1 MKTDT
6 SSSERHPIAQAFR
19 RPDAAPPLQTTRVL
33 RKASLVVT
41 EIHSECRDRLVTG
54 TLPQDDAYIV
64 TMHLRQRP
72 KGGMAAEGRWVQ
84 PSNFHPGHAGIVDL
98 RMKLVSEYVGPFHYL
113 SFYLTRE
120 ALDAFADDGGPSRVG
135 DLRHRPGV
143 GFADP
148 VVRHL
153 LLALRPTLAASP
165 EETNVL
171 FADHVAM
178 AFATHMARNYGEGR
192 PPRPLPSG
200 GLAPWQE
207 RRAKEMLDACLDG
220 SVSLAELAAACQ
232 LSVRH
237 FARAFRQST
246 GQPPHR
252 WLMDRRLERAEGLLE
267 FSRVPLG
274 EIATSCGFA
283 SPSHFAR
290 VFRQATGTT
299 PGAWR
304 RGRQQ

>member
-6 SSSERHPIAQAFR
+6 ASSERHPIAQAFR
-19 RPDAAPPLQTTRVL
+19 RADAPPPLQTTRVL
-33 RKASLVVT
+33 RRASLVVT
-41 EIHSECRDRLVTG
+41 EIQSECRDRLVTG

-64 TMHLRQRP
+64 TMHLRRRP
-72 KGGMAAEGRWVQ
+72 KGGMAAEGRWLQ
-84 PSNFHPGHAGIVDL
+84 TSNFHPGHAGIIDL
-98 RMKLVSEYVGPFHYL
+98 RMKLVSEYTGPFHYL

-120 ALDAFADDGGPSRVG
+120 TLDAFADDGGPSRVG

-165 EETNVL
+165 EEMNTV

-178 AFATHMARNYGEGR
+178 AFATHMARTYGEAR
-192 PPRPLPSG
+192 PLRPLPRG

-207 RRAKEMLDACLDG
+207 RRAKEILDARLDG
-220 SVSLAELAAACQ
+220 SVSLAELAGACQ

-252 WLMDRRLERAEGLLE
+252 WLMERRVERAEGLLE
-267 FSRVPLG
+267 FSHLPMG

-290 VFRQATGTT
+290 AFRQATGTS

>member
-19 RPDAAPPLQTTRVL
+19 PDASPPLQTTRVL

-64 TMHLRQRP
+64 TMHLRRRP
-72 KGGMAAEGRWVQ
+72 KGGMAAEGRWLQ

-120 ALDAFADDGGPSRVG
+120 ALDAFSDDGSSSRVG

-153 LLALRPTLAASP
+153 LLSLRPTLAASP
-165 EETNVL
+165 EETNAL

-178 AFATHMARNYGEGR
+178 AFAAHMARTYGEGQ
-192 PPRPLPSG
+192 PPRPLPRG

-207 RRAKEMLDACLDG
+207 RRTKEMLDARLDG
-220 SVSLAELAAACQ
+220 SVQLAELAAACQ

-252 WLMDRRLERAEGLLE
+252 WLMERRLERAEGLLE

>member
-6 SSSERHPIAQAFR
+6 SSSERHPLAQAFR
-19 RPDAAPPLQTTRVL
+19 RVDAAPPQQTTRVL
-33 RKASLVVT
+33 RKARLVVS
-41 EIHSECRDRLVTG
+41 EIQSECQDRLVTG

-64 TMHLRQRP
+64 TMHLRRRP
-72 KGGMAAEGRWVQ
+72 KGGMAAEGRWLQ
-84 PSNFHPGHAGIVDL
+84 PSNFYPGHAGIVDL

-120 ALDAFADDGGPSRVG
+120 ALETFAGDGGPSRVG
-135 DLRHRPGV
+135 DLRHQPGV

-153 LLALRPTLAASP
+153 LLSLRPTLAASP
-165 EETNVL
+165 DEANGL

-178 AFATHMARNYGEGR
+178 AFATHMARTYGEGR
-192 PPRPLPSG
+192 PPRALPRG

-207 RRAKEMLDACLDG
+207 RRAKEIIDARLDG
-220 SVSLAELAAACQ
+220 SASLAELAAACE

-252 WLMDRRLERAEGLLE
+252 WLMERRLERAEGLLE
-267 FSRVPLG
+267 FSRMPLG

-283 SPSHFAR
+283 SPSHFSR
-290 VFRQATGTT
+290 VFRRSTGVT

-304 RGRQQ
+304 RGRHQ

>member
-6 SSSERHPIAQAFR
+6 SSAERHPIAQAFR
-19 RPDAAPPLQTTRVL
+19 RADAPLPLQTTRVL
-33 RKASLVVT
+33 RRASLVVT
-41 EIHSECRDRLVTG
+41 EIQSECRDRLVTG

-64 TMHLRQRP
+64 TMHLRRRP
-72 KGGMAAEGRWVQ
+72 KGGMAAEGRWLQ
-84 PSNFHPGHAGIVDL
+84 TSNFHPGHAGIIDL
-98 RMKLVSEYVGPFHYL
+98 RMKLVSEYTGPFHYL

-120 ALDAFADDGGPSRVG
+120 TLDAFADDGGPSRVG

-153 LLALRPTLAASP
+153 LLALRPMLAASP
-165 EETNVL
+165 EETNTV

-178 AFATHMARNYGEGR
+178 AFATHMARTYGEGR
-192 PPRPLPSG
+192 PLRPLPRG

-207 RRAKEMLDACLDG
+207 RRAKEILDARLDG
-220 SVSLAELAAACQ
+220 SVSLAELAGACQ

-252 WLMDRRLERAEGLLE
+252 WLMERRVERAEGLLE
-267 FSRVPLG
+267 FSHLPMA
-274 EIATSCGFA
+274 EIATACGFA

-290 VFRQATGTT
+290 VFRQATGMS